1 MPSYVGRDMPKIE
14 SVVRPILVSGLPDHI
29 TVVTWTPDVDHR
41 TGAPHLDSALDLKT
55 YPLVKIRRF
64 GGLPNQKRPDLLDRA
79 VIELTAF
86 STARD
91 SHYVGYGGTEDLL
104 LDAQHLIF
112 EAVRNQKV
120 VEDIGYL
127 HSWFQTMGPIQL
139 DSPFDDTWRW
149 QSLIQLG
156 LRPVRSDL

>member
-1 MPSYVGRDMPKIE
+1 MPKVE
-14 SVVRPILVSGLPDHI
+14 SVVRPILVAGLPSHT
-29 TVVTWTPDVDHR
+29 TVVTWTPDIDHR
-41 TGAPHLDSALDLKT
+41 TGAPNIPELDRKS
-55 YPLVKIRRF
+55 YPLVKIRRM

-86 STARD
+86 STATD

-104 LDAQHLIF
+104 LDAQYLIWK
-112 EAVRNQKV
+112 AVQNQTV
-120 VEDIGYL
+120 VADVGYL
-127 HSWFQTMGPIQL
+127 HSHFQTMGPIQL

-156 LRPVRSDL
+156 LRPPRN

>member
-1 MPSYVGRDMPKIE
+1 MPSYVGRIMPKIE
-14 SVVRPILVSGLPDHI
+14 AVVRPILVAGLPEHV

-41 TGAPHLDSALDLKT
+41 TGAPSIPGPDLRR
-55 YPLVKIRRF
+55 YPIVKIRRM
-64 GGLPNQKRPDLLDRA
+64 GGSANQKRPDLLDRA
-79 VIELTAF
+79 VIELTAY
-86 STARD
+86 STATD

-104 LDAQHLIF
+104 LDAQYLIHQAIRF
-112 EAVRNQKV
+112 QTV

-127 HSWFQTMGPIQL
+127 HSYFQTMGPTQF

-156 LRPVRSDL
+156 LRPVRS